1 MTAVNGASS
10 VNTAAATQST
20 SEEFKAS
27 DALQNG
33 RFALDFENN
42 EVAKSYQAFL
52 GGMGKTSATA
62 VSTRVENKMTDWI
75 KSHPG
80 ADKTAFDNQLR
91 TTLMQE
97 SMTQNMLKNSLQKMM
112 SDIEAKMKELASDRF
127 SD

>member
-10 VNTAAATQST
+10 VNTTAATQST
-20 SEEFKAS
+20 SDDFKAS
-27 DALQNG
+27 DALQDG
-33 RFALDFENN
+33 RFKLDFENN
-42 EVAKSYQAFL
+42 DVAKSYQAFL
-52 GGMGKTSATA
+52 GGMGETGAKS
-62 VSTRVENKMTDWI
+62 VSSRVENKMTDWI

-97 SMTQNMLKNSLQKMM
+97 SMMQNMLKNSMQKMM
-112 SDIEAKMKELASDRF
+112 SDIEAKMKEMASDRF